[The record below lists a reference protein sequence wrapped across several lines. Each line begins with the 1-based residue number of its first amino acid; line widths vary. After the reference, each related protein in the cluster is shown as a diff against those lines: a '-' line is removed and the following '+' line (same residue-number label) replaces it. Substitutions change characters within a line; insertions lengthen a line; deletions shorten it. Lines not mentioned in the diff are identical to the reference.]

1 MMTHQQPAP
10 SPADK
15 VALCYIRQS
24 YTRDGDDKNSPE
36 RQQANIERVC
46 QENGWI
52 PEWYID
58 ADGHKSGRKVKNR
71 PGWLALE
78 RRLADPDVVALVAND
93 LARVHRKGWR
103 VGDLIEK
110 LEKYDIALVLAAPN
124 REVDTSTPMGRIFI
138 QFAAIF
144 DEYYAEDISQRAKD
158 SIQYRKARGIG
169 VGKPPFGTVRGE
181 GGYLK
186 PSPAG
191 AWLLPNGKF
200 VTGSAEACPEEGALW
215 RGYYECAGYILAIY
229 AENSMG
235 LEQIAYRLNEEGWPF
250 SDRRGKPR
258 MVTPDDIRRVVGNW
272 PEYGGI
278 VMDRKSKDRPA
289 YENDNPDAIPLREDR
304 AVYPMNLVRAVARV
318 RSGRSVRPVDKGV
331 KREAQDYALSGL
343 TFCAHCDARA
353 EKENEPRLRTRLT
366 GRTDANGIRRY
377 KHKTGVTCGV
387 HNRSIPCEV
396 LEEDFGRLIKLL
408 TVSQDAIDLMTEL
421 AIQAENGGVAEDQ
434 EQFERQREKA
444 LALCHR
450 RIEAARHLYLDGD
463 VDRDEY
469 LRIKEQ
475 NEREIIHWQARTTET
490 QEIALELGM
499 CLDAVDRL
507 ARLWDTAD
515 DEDRKGLAQNLFDEV
530 VVDLDT
536 RRIVGF
542 KLKPWTERF
551 LVLRME
557 LYRDEYPELAKE
569 IEAGLAEKHIPP
581 ADEGQ
586 GNHMP
591 HRGLHTR
598 GFHHLDEAFDYGIRV
613 VYWGSCLPD
622 SPISDGT
629 LPEFERNLCIRDAY
643 AAGAAIR
650 DLVREHQIS
659 SQRVYQ
665 ILRDN

>member
-103 VGDLIEK
+103 VGDLIE
-110 LEKYDIALVLAAPN
+110 LEVRHRAGTRRTESQL
-124 REVDTSTPMGRIFI
+124 TPRRRWGGSSFSSR
-138 QFAAIF
+138 IF
-144 DEYYAEDISQRAKD
+144 DEYYARYLATGQGQH
-158 SIQYRKARGIG
+158 QYRKARGIG

-278 VMDRKSKDRPA
+278 VMDRRAKTGPPMRMT
-289 YENDNPDAIPLREDR
+289 IRMRFTLREDR
-304 AVYPMNLVRAVARV
+304 A
-318 RSGRSVRPVDKGV
+318 
-331 KREAQDYALSGL
+331 
-343 TFCAHCDARA
+343 C
-353 EKENEPRLRTRLT
+353 TR
-366 GRTDANGIRRY
+366 
-377 KHKTGVTCGV
+377 
-387 HNRSIPCEV
+387 
-396 LEEDFGRLIKLL
+396 
-408 TVSQDAIDLMTEL
+408 
-421 AIQAENGGVAEDQ
+421 
-434 EQFERQREKA
+434 
-444 LALCHR
+444 
-450 RIEAARHLYLDGD
+450 
-463 VDRDEY
+463 
-469 LRIKEQ
+469 
-475 NEREIIHWQARTTET
+475 
-490 QEIALELGM
+490 
-499 CLDAVDRL
+499 
-507 ARLWDTAD
+507 
-515 DEDRKGLAQNLFDEV
+515 
-530 VVDLDT
+530 
-536 RRIVGF
+536 
-542 KLKPWTERF
+542 
-551 LVLRME
+551 
-557 LYRDEYPELAKE
+557 
-569 IEAGLAEKHIPP
+569 
-581 ADEGQ
+581 
-586 GNHMP
+586 
-591 HRGLHTR
+591 
-598 GFHHLDEAFDYGIRV
+598 
-613 VYWGSCLPD
+613 
-622 SPISDGT
+622 
-629 LPEFERNLCIRDAY
+629 
-643 AAGAAIR
+643 
-650 DLVREHQIS
+650 
-659 SQRVYQ
+659 
-665 ILRDN
+665 